1 MFNSKDNILE
11 PTQIEV
17 YANEAYAETFIKQ
30 IYFNNYQNNIELS
43 VELPNKKGVQFV
55 DFEVEIKDKKVKSKL
70 ITKEKAEEKYTDT
83 IAQGNVGIYCEYKN
97 DLDKYIIHL
106 GNIEPNTKVYFKSH
120 FMQSI
125 ISNDLNYLF
134 RLMDHF
140 PFPKFGEVGYKTSDN
155 YKIKINFQT
164 STPITISKQKIEG
177 DNIIIKN
184 IFLNDKTKYEIEIDL
199 KTKINNNSNYYSNS
213 LFSGI
218 NNNSLL
224 VSFEFQTKDYKQPK
238 LYKQYDPINDETTY
252 LLSYFK
258 IINNNDNINRQIEIE
273 KSFPGLYYFI
283 IDQSG
288 SMSGKPISLVIQTLK
303 VFMLSLPKGS
313 YYQLI
318 GFGSNYKLYSD
329 KPLSY
334 TKENINKTIL
344 DIENLNKDLGGTDI
358 FQPLEYVYN
367 NLKNNENLN
376 LPQNIFILTDG
387 YTGQKEKALDLIEKN
402 NNDCQVYSYG
412 IGNSFDYDFIRT
424 AGECGHGAFKF
435 INNIENLNVAINEQ
449 LNKCMRAYFDKVKF
463 SVENKNNGEIIY
475 DFYRNKFILENQ
487 LVNYLF
493 IVKGK
498 NDDNIEIKC
507 DYNQEG
513 KSLNEVFNFD
523 RNKILNLKNGNILSK
538 IIMNNL
544 IQKGKGE
551 DFSKEEKIK
560 KIAKKYQILCQYTS
574 LFAEIENTEKISE
587 TNLQSIIT
595 SDKNKGESGN
605 NKNNNSYKGESLF
618 GNNNSNNNN
627 SYKGESLFGNNNS
640 NNNNSYKGE
649 SLFGNNNSNTNS
661 YQNQNNLF
669 GNNNN
674 YSYQGGGLFGNN
686 NNTYQNQNNLF
697 GNNNNKSYQ
706 GEGFFGNNN
715 NTYQNQNNL
724 FGNNNNKSCQGEGLF
739 GNNND
744 NSSPKPMFFNNNNI
758 LEEKEIQSSGL
769 FGNNNDIKKL
779 NDEKQNIPPS
789 FGKED
794 HNIVNN
800 NDNPDKILENI
811 ILNFDIVE
819 ESWEE
824 NQITKYVLDL
834 KKSIYEQVKNLVG
847 NNNIAVTF
855 MILFYILNDRK
866 ERVSE
871 YLNIINKAKR
881 FLFCRGFSYELIF
894 SKIKIN

>member
-120 FMQSI
+120 FIQSI

-184 IFLNDKTKYEIEIDL
+184 IFLDDKTKYEIEIDL
-199 KTKINNNSNYYSNS
+199 KPKINNNSNYYSNS

-344 DIENLNKDLGGTDI
+344 DIENLNEDLGGTDI

-574 LFAEIENTEKISE
+574 LFAEIENTKKISE
-587 TNLQSIIT
+587 TNLQSIQIT
-595 SDKNKGESGN
+595 SDKNQGESGN
-605 NKNNNSYKGESLF
+605 NK
-618 GNNNSNNNN
+618 NNN

-686 NNTYQNQNNLF
+686 NNTFQNQNNLF

-706 GEGFFGNNN
+706 GEG
-715 NTYQNQNNL
+715 L
-724 FGNNNNKSCQGEGLF
+724 FGNNNN
-739 GNNND
+739 

-866 ERVSE
+866 ERANE